1 MIIGFIVA
9 TLLVAATWYF
19 LCGLAE
25 EDSKAEGKDKGMGCV
40 TALVL
45 GLIGAIIWIV
55 FEH

>member
-9 TLLVAATWYF
+9 TLLGAATWYF
-19 LCGLAE
+19 LCGISE
-25 EDSKAEGKDKGMGCV
+25 EVSKSEGKDKGIGCV

-45 GLIGAIIWIV
+45 GLIGAIIWII